1 MKIRS
6 WKFWG
11 LAFGILF
18 LGLQFIPVERSNPPV
33 TGDLDA
39 PSEVHAILKKSCY
52 DCHSNE
58 TVWPWYSYVAPV
70 SWLVAYDVKEGR
82 KELNFSIW
90 KTMEA
95 KRRERKLRECRDL
108 IEAGEM
114 PLAIYLRMHSEAV
127 LSEQD
132 HNTLNNWFREML
144 IN

>member
-1 MKIRS
+1 MKSPPYRS
-6 WKFWG
+6 WKFW
-11 LAFGILF
+11 LILVVVICLVF
-18 LGLQFIPVERSNPPV
+18 PVERSNPPI
-33 TGDLDA
+33 TGDLEA
-39 PSEVHAILKKSCY
+39 PAEVHAILKRSCY

-58 TVWPWYSYVAPV
+58 TFWPWYSYVAPV
-70 SWLVAYDVKEGR
+70 SWLLAYDVKEGR

-95 KRRERKLRECRDL
+95 KRQEKKLRECRDQ
-108 IEAGEM
+108 IEEGEM
-114 PLAIYLRMHSEAV
+114 PLGIYLWMHSEAT